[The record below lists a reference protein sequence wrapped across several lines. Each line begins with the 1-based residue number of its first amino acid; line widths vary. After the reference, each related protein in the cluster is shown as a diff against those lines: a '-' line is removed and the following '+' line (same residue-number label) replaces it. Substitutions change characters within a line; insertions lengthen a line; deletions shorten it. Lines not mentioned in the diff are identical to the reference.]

1 MQSIDR
7 ITTLETKKA
16 IGLIHKVY
24 LCDLKNS
31 RKYNASTKTKSEVS
45 GGGRKPWRQKGTGN
59 ARAGSIRSPLW
70 RGGGVA
76 FGPKPRLVF
85 KKVNKKEKRLAILA
99 ALYIKDKKIKVLKN
113 SVLSDSINSKTKSF
127 INFIKNININPNERI
142 LIILPKM
149 LQELKLATQNKEN
162 VELTLANCLNIKE
175 ILNSTSILLS
185 EEALS
190 IINSTYGNS

>member
-7 ITTLETKKA
+7 VTTLETKKA